1 MKRLSQRAWRLASS
15 SWVRWLIAGIIVV
28 VAAVLTLQNQEVV
41 TDGLRTL
48 ISADFSWVLISIVAV
63 AVAMFSMA
71 EVMVL
76 LLRAAKVKVTRQM
89 ANSLTLAAN
98 AWSVTVP
105 GGAAFST
112 ALQIRRQLQWGATPV
127 VVSWFVLFSGALS
140 FLGLAGLGVGS
151 LFFIANQTAPS
162 LLVALAMI
170 VLLATILLW
179 RISQNPAILN
189 TVALRVL
196 HLFNKI
202 RKKDPNTGETKVKD
216 TIGQLTSVQLG
227 MWPLAVTF
235 FWSLMNWVA
244 EVICLYAAV
253 RAVGVDEILVSTV
266 LLAFVTGKLAG
277 FIQATPGG
285 VGPVEA
291 LITGTLIASGMTG
304 VDAFA
309 SVMIYRIVSL
319 ILVAAVGWVV
329 YLLRFDHTEE
339 MKEHAAK
346 SAGATE
352 A

>member
-1 MKRLSQRAWRLASS
+1 MKRLSQMASKLAAAG
-15 SWVRWLIAGIIVV
+15 WVRWLITGIIIVI
-28 VAAVLTLQNQEVV
+28 AAVLTLQNQAVV

-48 ISADFSWVLISIVAV
+48 IRADFSWVLISIVSV

-76 LLRAAKVKVTRQM
+76 LLRAAKVKVTRWM
-89 ANSLTLAAN
+89 TNSLTLAAN

-151 LFFIANQTAPS
+151 LFFIGNQTAPS
-162 LLVALAMI
+162 LLIALAII

-179 RISQNPAILN
+179 RVSQNPAILN
-189 TVALRVL
+189 AIALWGL

-202 RKKDPNTGETKVKD
+202 RKKDRSTGEVKVKD
-216 TIGQLTSVQLG
+216 VIGQLTSVQLG
-227 MWPLAVTF
+227 PWPLAVAF
-235 FWSLMNWVA
+235 FWSLLNWVA
-244 EVICLYAAV
+244 EVVCLYAAV
-253 RAVGVDEILVSTV
+253 RAVGVDDILVTTV

-291 LITGTLIASGMTG
+291 LVAGTLIASGMTG

-309 SVMIYRIVSL
+309 SVLIYRIVSL

-346 SAGATE
+346 AAGGAE
-352 A
+352 